1 MSGGQPAA
9 GGARQAGGPGDGSAG
24 PGRLL
29 AGFAVAVATA
39 LVIGG
44 VTIALFFNPAWVSF
58 AQARADAAAWT
69 GWTPEQVDA
78 VTRDVV
84 LEVWLGPGTFEQ
96 ELDGQPVFDE
106 RERSHM
112 ADVRG
117 VVLGFYAAV
126 AARARP
132 RSSWP
137 GSPRAGRRWF
147 WRAVGTGAKVLA
159 VGTIAVGVAFFLL
172 FDTAFTL
179 FHQVFFAEGT
189 WTFDP
194 ATDRLVQ
201 LFPYQFWTE
210 TSVAIAV
217 VGLVLTTAVWAVAQR
232 LAGPRDGRPVP
243 DGALAPG
250 GDAG

>member
-9 GGARQAGGPGDGSAG
+9 GGARQAGGPGDGFAG
-24 PGRLL
+24 PGRLM
-29 AGFAVAVATA
+29 AGIAVAVATA
-39 LVIGG
+39 LVISG

-58 AQARADAAAWT
+58 AQGRADAAAWT

-96 ELDGQPVFDE
+96 QLGGRPVFDD

-112 ADVRG
+112 ADVRS

-126 AARARP
+126 VLGLGTLLAAGLASR
-132 RSSWP
+132 
-137 GSPRAGRRWF
+137 GSRWF
-147 WRAVGTGAKVLA
+147 WRAVATGAKVLA

-179 FHQVFFAEGT
+179 FHQLFFAEGT

-210 TSVAIAV
+210 TSVAVAV

-232 LAGPRDGRPVP
+232 LAGPRDGPRVP
-243 DGALAPG
+243 DGALASG
-250 GDAG
+250 GDAS